1 MKLFNWIKHAYQRI
15 TKGYSYRDLWNIDYW
30 FLTVVPKMLQEFSEI
45 KYIGI
50 PCSLVAK
57 IEAEHPEMTSDE
69 RDELAVNTWRYT
81 CRQMAYL
88 LSEGLEPKDQVN
100 EYENE
105 YWGWDDIKK
114 ERKYGFTKDEDGE
127 FTFTTNQDPEIA
139 EKYHKR
145 SMEIEK
151 YREEQLQKG
160 LKMFS
165 ENLETLWW

>member
-1 MKLFNWIKHAYQRI
+1 MRLINWLKHAYQRV

-50 PCSLVAK
+50 PGSLVAK
-57 IEAEHPEMTSDE
+57 IEAEHPEMTPDE

-81 CRQMAYL
+81 CKQIAHL
-88 LSEGLEPKDQVN
+88 LSEGLEPKEQVN

-114 ERKYGFTKDEDGE
+114 ERKYGLKEDENKE
-127 FTFTTNQDPEIA
+127 FTFTTNSDA
-139 EKYHKR
+139 ELEKKYLDR
-145 SMEIEK
+145 AYEIEE
-151 YREEQLQKG
+151 YREKQLKKG

-165 ENLETLWW
+165 ENLEKLWW